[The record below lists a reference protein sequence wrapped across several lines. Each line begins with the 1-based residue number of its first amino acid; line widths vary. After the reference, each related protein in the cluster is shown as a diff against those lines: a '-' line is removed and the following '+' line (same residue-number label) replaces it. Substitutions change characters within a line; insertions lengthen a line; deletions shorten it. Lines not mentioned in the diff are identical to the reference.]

1 VFTKIYL
8 LRCFHFCAVKN
19 TNMKFNSRSLVD
31 SLQVDVRSLIL
42 QANQLRSFPAYLLR
56 KQPGFRQW
64 SPAQIL
70 EHLNIYARHYIH
82 ALEEGLHLNQ
92 QPATAQF
99 HSGWLGNYFT
109 KMMLPAENNTVKN
122 KMKAP
127 KNAIPASQPDAVAQV
142 EEFRQH
148 QYHLLN
154 LLEIARNAN
163 LSSIRIPTTLHKQ
176 IRLKLGDTFRF
187 FIAHEQRHFVQ
198 LQNALAVLE
207 KTFKVNP

>member
-1 VFTKIYL
+1 MKYESYSL
-8 LRCFHFCAVKN
+8 L
-19 TNMKFNSRSLVD
+19 D
-31 SLQVDVRSLIL
+31 SLQADVRDVIL
-42 QANQLRSFPAYLLR
+42 QATALQSRPPRLLQMQPAF
-56 KQPGFRQW
+56 QQW
-64 SPAQIL
+64 SPAQII
-70 EHLNIYARHYIH
+70 EHLNIYARHYVV
-82 ALEEGLHLNQ
+82 AMEEGLHFNTLSS
-92 QPATAQF
+92 ATHF
-99 HSGWLGNYFT
+99 RPGWLGNYFT
-109 KMMLPAENNTVKN
+109 KMMLPGKENTITN